1 MSTETWKLEGYDTFD
16 GESYP
21 LGDIKLAS
29 GGTID
34 GMQPSYPSYE
44 AAAADALKR
53 LAHLERTQP
62 AVSSGGQ
69 GPGGIQDHVYIV
81 HPDGRRERVTGHGRP

>member
-1 MSTETWKLEGYDTFD
+1 MSDDTWKLEGYDTFA

-21 LGDIKLAS
+21 LGDIKLKG

-44 AAAADALKR
+44 AARVDALKR
-53 LAHLERTQP
+53 LADLERTQP
-62 AVSSGGQ
+62 AASSGGQ
-69 GPGGIQDHVYIV
+69 APGGIQDRVYIV
-81 HPDGRRERVTGHGRP
+81 HPDGRKERVTGHGR